1 MSETPG
7 LFPLPMHTAQL
18 NFPGSFH
25 VVGVLRWVPAN
36 GMRQKCQFLASTVH
50 PQHAYTFSKH
60 AFQKRLVWP
69 CDHMLRT
76 AIYHMDK
83 SGSLRDSGTH
93 TAKSHTTS
101 QLELCCRM
109 NEEAATDSLWDICCS
124 SQHGPFLAETCHL
137 NTKST
142 CAAVSCLH
150 RPQTRLSLKL
160 LWLAEEERG
169 EIHECKSKFQL
180 SHLTSI
186 QPPC

>member
-93 TAKSHTTS
+93 TAKSHTTHRHS
-101 QLELCCRM
+101 P
-109 NEEAATDSLWDICCS
+109 ATCSTLDSV
-124 SQHGPFLAETCHL
+124 P
-137 NTKST
+137 
-142 CAAVSCLH
+142 
-150 RPQTRLSLKL
+150 
-160 LWLAEEERG
+160 
-169 EIHECKSKFQL
+169 FQL
-180 SHLTSI
+180 RNVTSFTDTKYEKVI
-186 QPPC
+186 KENKSNGVALIFHF